1 VTADQVRK
9 YQVEAQSTNTFG
21 RVLASARQHHFV
33 IDGPVQNGCPG
44 EALTP
49 PEAFLAGVAACGVE
63 LLQVIARDQSVSLQ
77 AASVTIT
84 AVIDRQH
91 PVRPDLT
98 LFNAVYLGFH
108 VRGPTRPQAEALIE
122 AFKRR

>member
-1 VTADQVRK
+1 MAAEQLRI
-9 YQVEAQSTNTFG
+9 VEVAAESTSTFG

-33 IDGPVQNGCPG
+33 IDGPAQNGCPG

-63 LLQVIARDQSVSLQ
+63 LLQVIARDQNVPLESVS
-77 AASVTIT
+77 AGIT
-84 AVIDRQH
+84 GVIDRAH

-98 LFNAVYLGFH
+98 LFNSVRLSLR
-108 VRGPTRPQAEALIE
+108 VRGPTQAQAEALVY